1 MSNYEVSIE
10 SSLREEYL
18 ILSEELSE
26 KGRRKW
32 AALQVE
38 KIGYGG
44 KTMLHRATGLD
55 YKTIRRGLRDIKGG
69 DDLGSGRIRQGGGG
83 RKPIADKYPGILSA
97 LEILVEGNTRGDPE
111 KLLKWTS
118 KSVSKLHEGLGRR
131 GYSLSP
137 RSVYNLLVALGY
149 SLQSNKKTKEGGDHP
164 DRDAQFSFIN
174 KKAKSFQQNGYP
186 VISVDTKKK
195 ELVGNYKNPGREYHK
210 KGEAPQVNVYDF
222 PDKDKGKVAP
232 YGVYDLNKNKGWV
245 SVGIS
250 SDTAEF
256 AVNSIRSW
264 WGKMGKESYKNA
276 SALYINADGGGS
288 NGSRVRLW
296 KQELQKFANEI
307 GKEIHVSHFP
317 PGTSKWNKIEHRMFC
332 FISQNWRGRPL
343 TDHAT
348 VVNLIGNTTTKTG
361 LTIKAILDKRTYK
374 KGIKVSDEEMEEIN
388 LQKDNFH
395 GEWNYVIGSN

>member
-1 MSNYEVSIE
+1 MSKQAILIE

-44 KTMLHRATGLD
+44 KTIVHRATGLD
-55 YKTIRRGLRDIKGG
+55 YKTIRRGLREIRSG
-69 DDLGSGRIRQGGGG
+69 DSLASGRIRQPGGG
-83 RKPIADKYPGILSA
+83 RKRITDKYPDVLKA
-97 LEILVEGNTRGDPE
+97 LEILVESSTCGDPE
-111 KLLKWTS
+111 QLLKWTS
-118 KSVSKLHEGLGRR
+118 KSVSKLHEGLQQQ

-137 RSVYNLLVALGY
+137 RSVYNLLIELGY
-149 SLQSNKKTKEGGDHP
+149 SLQSNKKTKEGGEHP
-164 DRDAQFSFIN
+164 DRDAQFLFIN
-174 KKAKSFQQNGYP
+174 EKAKSFQQKGHP

-195 ELVGNYKNPGREYHK
+195 ELIGNYKNPGQEYHK

-222 PDKDKGKVAP
+222 IDKEEGKVAP
-232 YGVYDLNKNKGWV
+232 YGIYDINKNKGWI

-264 WGKMGKESYKNA
+264 WKTMGEESYKDA
-276 SALYINADGGGS
+276 SAIYINADGGGS
-288 NGSRVRLW
+288 NGSRIRLW
-296 KQELQKFANEI
+296 KQELQKFANDI

-343 TDHAT
+343 IDYAT

-361 LTIKAILDKRTYK
+361 LTIRAILDDRTYK
-374 KGIKVSDEEMEEIN
+374 KGIKVSDEEMEAIN

-395 GEWNYVIGSN
+395 GEWNYIIGPN